1 MVSIDISFEGDILL
15 PTRATPDSAGFD
27 LYAYRLKDMDL
38 PYELSPLEI
47 VLVDTG
53 ITMAIPKGYEG
64 QIRPRSGLALK
75 HGITVVNTPGT
86 IDADY
91 RGTVG
96 VPLINLGSQPFLI
109 EKGMR
114 IAQIVFNRVPE
125 VVFNLVPRE
134 ELGETSRKGG
144 FGHTGVK

>member
-15 PTRATPDSAGFD
+15 PTRATSDSAGFD
-27 LYAYRLKDMDL
+27 LYAYQIKDAKL
-38 PYELSPLEI
+38 PYILHPMEI

-75 HGITVVNTPGT
+75 NGITVINSPGT

-96 VPLINLGSQPFLI
+96 IPLINLGKQPFTI

-114 IAQIVFNRVPE
+114 IAQIVFSRVPNI
-125 VVFNLVPRE
+125 VFNLVSKE
-134 ELGETSRKGG
+134 DLGETARKGG